1 MNKTY
6 HYRSNYSYVLAYIV
20 GVLGYNLNNNSLF
33 WGIIDAIFYPIVLIK
48 WLICEE
54 LTLSLVKQSFPFFF
68 N

>member
-1 MNKTY
+1 MKKTY
-6 HYRSNYSYVLAYIV
+6 NTSSNYSWVFAYIV

-33 WGIIDAIFYPIVLIK
+33 WGIIDGLFYPIVLIK